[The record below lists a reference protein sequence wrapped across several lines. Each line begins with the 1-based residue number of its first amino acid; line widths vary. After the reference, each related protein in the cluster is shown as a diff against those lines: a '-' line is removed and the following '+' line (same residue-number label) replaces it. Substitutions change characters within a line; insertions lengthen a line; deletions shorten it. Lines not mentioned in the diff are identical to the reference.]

1 MASAGKEEFAMNI
14 FQRRAVRFLI
24 PAFLLIL
31 LPSFGIATERRQLV
45 VGTNG
50 ADCRGASFKSIQ
62 SAVDAASPGDS
73 IRVCKGVYPEQL
85 SITKSVDIEP
95 DPGVFVVPLALK
107 QNATGLATGVP
118 IAAAIIVSGAADVSI
133 ADLTVDGI
141 NNAVTGCAPRV
152 EGIYYQNA
160 SGEISRVVVR
170 NFRLGPSLGGC
181 QSGTGILIESGNGSS
196 SHVEI
201 RKCVIHDFQKN
212 GITANEIGTYVRV
225 HGNVVTGLGPTNGAA
240 QNGIQIGFGAN
251 GEVSQNMV
259 TNTVWSGCID
269 VSTCSAVA
277 TSILVAESDGV
288 KVSENLLSDAQV
300 NIFIVG
306 NLGAVSGNQV
316 FNSRVFD
323 GIRIEGN
330 NYLVSRNRITSAGE
344 ALIFIQG
351 DENEVTHNRLSDAT
365 IGILKST
372 GSFNN
377 NFDHNEFDH
386 VAIPIQDPP
395 TNSLV
400 GLIIPDR

>member
-1 MASAGKEEFAMNI
+1 MNV
-14 FQRRAVRFLI
+14 FQRRVVRFLI
-24 PAFLLIL
+24 PALLLTL

-45 VGTNG
+45 AGNDGV
-50 ADCRGASFKSIQ
+50 DCPGASFKTIQ

-73 IRVCKGVYPEQL
+73 IRVCKGIYPEQL

-95 DPGVFVVPLALK
+95 DPGVFLVPAALK
-107 QNATGLATGVP
+107 QNANGLATGIP
-118 IAAAIIVSGAADVSI
+118 IATAIFVSGAANVSI

-152 EGIYYQNA
+152 EGVYYQNA

-170 NFRLGPSLGGC
+170 NFRLGLSLGGC
-181 QSGTGILIESGNGSS
+181 QSGTGILIESGNGGSS
-196 SHVEI
+196 RVEI
-201 RKCVIHDFQKN
+201 KNCVIHDFQKN
-212 GITANEIGTYVRV
+212 GITANEIGTDVRV

-240 QNGIQIGFGAN
+240 QNGIQIGFGAK

-259 TNTVWSGCID
+259 TNTVWSGCLD
-269 VSTCSAVA
+269 VSNCSAVA
-277 TSILVAESDGV
+277 TNILVAESDGV
-288 KVSENLLSDAQV
+288 KVSGNLLSDAQV
-300 NIFIVG
+300 NIFIDG

-323 GIRIEGN
+323 GIRIEGSN
-330 NYLVSRNRITSAGE
+330 CLVSRNRITSAGE

-351 DENEVTHNRLSDAT
+351 NENEITHNRLSDAT

-372 GSFNN
+372 GSLNN
-377 NFDHNEFDH
+377 NFDHNDFQH
-386 VAIPIQDPP
+386 VVIPIQDPP

-400 GLIIPDR
+400 GLIVPDR